1 VSLDRFVRER
11 QARWVELDVL
21 LRRPGRRLRRDPDAV
36 RSLGSLYRAAAADLA
51 VARRRFAGDPVV
63 GRLEDLVR
71 RARQVVYSGE
81 RSTLSFG
88 HFVTTGYWRRVR
100 ERPLLLL
107 SAFVLVMGPWILS
120 GIWAVREPARA
131 SALVPSQFSSVVD
144 RDKADF
150 GLSSDEK
157 AAVSSEIFTN
167 NIRVA
172 FLAFATGIAAGLGT
186 ALVLIY
192 QGVTL
197 GTVFGLTIHA
207 GNGRALFEFVSPHG
221 VLEISC
227 VIVAGAAGMRMGWA
241 LVAPGRRRRR
251 DALAAEAR
259 AAGEIAVGTALVL
272 VLCGIVEGSLST
284 SGIGLVP
291 AIVVGLLIGGAF
303 WSLVWWRGRPAPG
316 PTARALGD
324 AAPALDAVRPRTLV
338 APATPARATS
348 R

>member
-1 VSLDRFVRER
+1 VILDQFLKEREP
-11 QARWVELDVL
+11 RWTELNGL
-21 LRRPGRRLRRDPDAV
+21 ITRSGRRSRLDPDAV
-36 RSLGSLYRAAAADLA
+36 RRLGALYRSAAADLA
-51 VARRRFAGDPVV
+51 VARRQYSGDPVV

-71 RARQVVYSGE
+71 RARQVVYGNE
-81 RSTLSFG
+81 RRQLSFRY
-88 HFVTTGYWRRVR
+88 FVTTGYWQRVR

-107 SAFVLVMGPWILS
+107 TAFLLIMGPWILS

-131 SALVPSQFSSVVD
+131 QGLVPGQFSTVVD
-144 RDKADF
+144 RKKADF
-150 GLSSDEK
+150 GLTSDQK
-157 AAVSSEIFTN
+157 AEVSSEIFTN
-167 NIRVA
+167 NIRVT

-186 ALVLIY
+186 ALVLVY

-207 GNGRALFEFVSPHG
+207 GNGKPLFEFVSPHG

-227 VIVAGAAGMRMGWA
+227 IIVAGAAGMRMGWA

-251 DALAAEAR
+251 DALATEAR

-272 VLCGIVEGSLST
+272 VFCGIVEGSLST

-291 AIVVGLLIGGAF
+291 AIIVGLLIGGTF
-303 WSLVWWRGRPAPG
+303 WSLVFWRGRPDRSDLRDG
-316 PTARALGD
+316 SGD
-324 AAPALDAVRPRTLV
+324 EDAVPEAVRPSV
-338 APATPARATS
+338 FPATPAPATS

>member
-1 VSLDRFVRER
+1 MSLDRFVQER
-11 QARWVELDVL
+11 QPRWIELDTLV
-21 LRRPGRRLRRDPDAV
+21 RRSAGRSRRDPDAL
-36 RSLGSLYRAAAADLA
+36 RRLGTLYRGAAADLA

-71 RARQVVYSGE
+71 RARQVVYSSE
-81 RSTLSFG
+81 RRQLSFRY
-88 HFVTTGYWRRVR
+88 FVTTGYWRRVR

-107 SAFVLVMGPWILS
+107 ASFLLIMGPWVLA

-131 SALVPSQFSSVVD
+131 AGLVPGGYSSVVN
-144 RDKADF
+144 RHKADF
-150 GLSSDEK
+150 GLSGDEK

-186 ALVLIY
+186 ALVLVY

-197 GTVFGLTIHA
+197 GTVFGLTIRA
-207 GNGRALFEFVSPHG
+207 GNGRALFEFVAPHG

-227 VIVAGAAGMRMGWA
+227 IIVAGAAGMRMGWA

-251 DALAAEAR
+251 DALADEAR

-284 SGIGLVP
+284 SGLGLVP
-291 AIVVGLLIGGAF
+291 AIVVGLVIGGTF
-303 WSLVWWRGRPAPG
+303 WFLVWWRGRPAPG
-316 PTARALGD
+316 DVVDETDDLGGWE
-324 AAPALDAVRPRTLV
+324 AVRPAVRAATP
-338 APATPARATS
+338 APATS